1 MMYSKQHIED
11 QIMGHFRQHQVIRRE
26 ELWAFARR
34 LDPQIKEARF
44 NYILLDLKKKGKL
57 RDVGKGV
64 YTPGDK
70 VEFRPE
76 PDKMITGL
84 IDFLKKSTSMDE
96 TYDIWTTAWLN
107 EFLELQATSAMYILE
122 VDKLSMERLFY
133 TLRDH
138 GSYPFVFT
146 NPDRTVIE
154 TYISGLPQA
163 IVIWPLISRAPVER
177 REQVTFP
184 TLEKILVDLYCDTDL
199 FFAYQ
204 GSHLIHIFEAAF
216 SKYPINFSRLFN
228 YAKRRNRKQELEAFL
243 LKHTNTKTE
252 INSTRK

>member
-1 MMYSKQHIED
+1 MYSKQHIEEK
-11 QIMGHFRQHQVIRRE
+11 ITSTFWHQGVIRRE
-26 ELWAFARR
+26 ELWAFVRG

-64 YTPGDK
+64 YAIGDK
-70 VEFRPE
+70 VEFHPAT
-76 PDKMITGL
+76 DKIMTSL
-84 IDFLKKSTSMDE
+84 IDHLKRTTSLDGP
-96 TYDIWTTAWLN
+96 YDIWTTEWLN

-122 VDKLSMERLFY
+122 VDKLSMERVFFS
-133 TLRDH
+133 LRDNY
-138 GSYPFVFT
+138 SFVFS
-146 NPDRTVIE
+146 NPDRAVIE

-163 IVIWPLISRAPVER
+163 IIIWPLISRAPLETNR
-177 REQVTFP
+177 PVTFP

-204 GSHLIHIFEAAF
+204 GSQLIHIFEAAF

-228 YAKRRNRKQELEAFL
+228 YAKRRNRVQELQAFL
-243 LKHTNTKTE
+243 LKHTNTETE
-252 INSTRK
+252 INSTKK

>member
-11 QIMGHFRQHQVIRRE
+11 QIMGRFSQHQVKRRE
-26 ELWAFARR
+26 ELWSFVRR

-44 NYILLDLKKKGKL
+44 NYILLDLKKNGKL

-64 YTPGDK
+64 YAIGNK
-70 VEFRPE
+70 VEFHPAT
-76 PDKMITGL
+76 DKIMTNL
-84 IDFLKKSTSMDE
+84 IDHLKQKESLE
-96 TYDIWTTAWLN
+96 GTYGIWTTEWLN
-107 EFLELQATSAMYILE
+107 EFLELQSTATMYILE
-122 VDKLSMERLFY
+122 VDKLSMDRVFFS
-133 TLRDH
+133 LRDKY
-138 GSYPFVFT
+138 SFVFS
-146 NPDRTVIE
+146 NPDRPVIE

-163 IVIWPLISRAPVER
+163 IVIWPLISRAPLDTNRGVA
-177 REQVTFP
+177 FP

-204 GSHLIHIFEAAF
+204 GSQLIHIFEAAF

-228 YAKRRNRKQELEAFL
+228 YAKRRNRGQELEAFL

-252 INSTRK
+252 INSTKK